1 MASDELFGDA
11 IEFHDSEIR
20 MPVIFVGH
28 GSPINAIDDNE
39 FSKVWTKIGQYLP
52 KPRAILCISA
62 HWVTDGTRIT
72 AVKQPKTIHDFYGF
86 PQKLYEMLYPAQG
99 SPALARL
106 TEQTLHKVR
115 ADMDFSRGL
124 DHGAWSVLCRMFPH
138 ADIPVVQLSL
148 DSKKEPK
155 FHYELGMELMAFRNK
170 GVLIIGSGNIV
181 HNLMTLAWQDIAYD
195 WALEFDEKVKQL
207 ILSGDHNSLTH
218 YQKFGG
224 VARLSVPTNEHYL
237 PLLYVLSL
245 QDKADRIIFFAD
257 RVTLGSISMRSVIFT
272 DMHISPASK
281 AS

>member
-1 MASDELFGDA
+1 
-11 IEFHDSEIR
+11 
-20 MPVIFVGH
+20 
-28 GSPINAIDDNE
+28 
-39 FSKVWTKIGQYLP
+39 
-52 KPRAILCISA
+52 
-62 HWVTDGTRIT
+62 
-72 AVKQPKTIHDFYGF
+72 
-86 PQKLYEMLYPAQG
+86 
-99 SPALARL
+99 
-106 TEQTLHKVR
+106 
-115 ADMDFSRGL
+115 
-124 DHGAWSVLCRMFPH
+124 
-138 ADIPVVQLSL
+138 
-148 DSKKEPK
+148 
-155 FHYELGMELMAFRNK
+155 
-170 GVLIIGSGNIV
+170 
-181 HNLMTLAWQDIAYD
+181 MTLAWQDIAYD